1 MSWESYCVHR
11 YSCKLIL
18 SSGRGLQEAYCKRI
32 FVMSRQQQNR
42 SASYPAYF
50 CIVYYIN
57 GAIYGHK
64 YTKRARKYP
73 LARFELKF
81 GACACNCYQAFY
93 QRPGNEAT
101 DRHITSYSLG
111 SNYPKT
117 VELSS
122 PKLNAYKS

>member
-32 FVMSRQQQNR
+32 FVMSRQQQNC

-57 GAIYGHK
+57 GTIYKRK
-64 YTKRARKYP
+64 YTKRARKCP
-73 LARFELKF
+73 LARFELKINL
-81 GACACNCYQAFY
+81 AHARAIVT
-93 QRPGNEAT
+93 RPSIKGLGTRLPPEGQTGN
-101 DRHITSYSLG
+101 HG
-111 SNYPKT
+111 STEKMCKGTMYP
-117 VELSS
+117 LSS
-122 PKLNAYKS
+122 SK